1 MHDTSFLAW
10 LYWNPNRVAFTIP
23 FLNHPVVWYGIWFV
37 LGLVVSYFLLIP
49 MFRQRLEVTRGE
61 AGRPLALPLLDRL
74 TWFVIAGAIIGA
86 RLGHVFFY
94 EWSRYED
101 HLLDIFKIWKG
112 GLASH
117 GGVIGILI
125 ALYFY
130 QRSIRKEY
138 PEFTFIA
145 LLDMLAVPSPFA
157 SFCIR
162 IGNFFNQ
169 EILGTPTTVPWAIIF
184 GDPADGSSPQPLHPA
199 QLYEALAYLL
209 TFIFLY
215 TLWRIKGLSLRPGM
229 LIGLMFIC
237 IFGSRF
243 FIEFVKAHQS
253 TVIDESFLQMGQYL
267 SLPFVLLG
275 IFLCF
280 YNKFDRK
287 NYNVSSSPK

>member
-1 MHDTSFLAW
+1 MHDTSILAW
-10 LYWNPNRVAFTIP
+10 LYWNPDRVAFTIP
-23 FLNHPVVWYGIWFV
+23 FINHPIVWYGIWFV
-37 LGLVVSYFLLIP
+37 AGLIGGYFLLIP
-49 MFRQRLEVTRGE
+49 MFQQRLEATRGE
-61 AGRPLALPLLDRL
+61 PGRAFALPLLDRL
-74 TWFVIAGAIIGA
+74 TWFVIAGVIIGA

-101 HLLDIFKIWKG
+101 HLLDIFKVWNG

-117 GGVIGILI
+117 GGVAGLLI
-125 ALYFY
+125 ALFFY
-130 QRSIRKEY
+130 QLSIRKKF

-145 LLDMLAVPSPFA
+145 LLDMLAVPSPFT

-184 GDPADGSSPQPLHPA
+184 GDAADGSAPQPLHPA

-215 TLWRIKGLSLRPGM
+215 TLWRIKGLSLRPGV

-267 SLPFVLLG
+267 SLPFVIAG

-280 YNKFDRK
+280 YNKLITSNIKDSH
-287 NYNVSSSPK
+287 VSK